1 MFFGLFW
8 GDWTILVVLPAFL
21 FTLWAQLR
29 IRSAVGRYRSVALRP
44 GMTGAAVARRI
55 LDSNGL
61 SHVRIEEVAG
71 ELTDHYDPR
80 SQVLRLSSVSCHS
93 NSVAAVGIAAHEA
106 GHALQHGK
114 GYPFLRLRMAL
125 VPVCN
130 LGSRLAMPLFFI
142 GLLLSYSAYYLSG
155 PLMLVGIAAYSLAV
169 LFQLITLPV
178 EFNASRRA
186 MRCLAGSGTMND
198 EELKGA
204 RSVLTAAAM
213 TYVAALATGLL
224 SLLRLLIIAGGR
236 SRRR

>member
-1 MFFGLFW
+1 MLFGLFW
-8 GDWTILVVLPAFL
+8 GDWTLLIILPGFI
-21 FTLWAQLR
+21 FSLWAQMR
-29 IRSAVGRYRSVALRP
+29 IHSAVARYKAVALRP

-61 SHVRIEEVAG
+61 SHVRIEEVPG
-71 ELTDHYDPR
+71 ELSDHYDPR
-80 SQVLRLSSVSCHS
+80 TEVLRLSATSCHS

-130 LGSRLAMPLFFI
+130 IGSNLAMPLFFI
-142 GLLLSYSAYYLSG
+142 GLLFSYTVPYLAE
-155 PLMLVGIAAYSLAV
+155 PLMLLGIGAYALAV
-169 LFQLITLPV
+169 LFQLVTLPV
-178 EFNASRRA
+178 EFNASKRA
-186 MRCLAGSGTMND
+186 IRCLSGSGTMND

-204 RSVLTAAAM
+204 RAVLSAAAM

-224 SLLRLLIIAGGR
+224 SLLRLLLIAGSH